1 LCFLLSIFK
10 NFINK
15 KQSYVTSLCKNN
27 PMLRHFVC
35 EKKEEYVHR
44 TWIDALLPA
53 TVNRGMPP
61 ATVNRGMPPE

>member
-1 LCFLLSIFK
+1 
-10 NFINK
+10 
-15 KQSYVTSLCKNN
+15 
-27 PMLRHFVC
+27 MLRHFVC

-61 ATVNRGMPPE
+61 ATVNRGMPPEQKKW